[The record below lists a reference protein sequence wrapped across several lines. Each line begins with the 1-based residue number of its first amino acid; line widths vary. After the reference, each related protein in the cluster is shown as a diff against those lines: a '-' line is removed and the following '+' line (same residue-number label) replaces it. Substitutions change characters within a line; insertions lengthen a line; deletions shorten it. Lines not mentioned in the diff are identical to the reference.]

1 MGTPSVWCSAKE
13 YDDERRER
21 YCIVGNKDNHE
32 NGWAYMET
40 IYGRLV
46 YAGN

>member
-1 MGTPSVWCSAKE
+1 MLRREWYCKE
-13 YDDERRER
+13 YDDERREW
-21 YCIVGNKDNHE
+21 YCIIGNKDNHE

-46 YAGN
+46 YAGD